1 MSLPRVSI
9 VKLMLIVGIAA
20 LNLAAVRILFLY
32 NSEMLI
38 GVAPIGL
45 ALQFGIFR
53 LMRSR
58 GRGRAFWV
66 GFVVCG
72 LTAMMA
78 FVWVV
83 RSPGVILVSSTGGYY
98 KEYEP
103 PMYSALCECRD
114 VATERVLYPILNG
127 LHVDPLAHRDSTLLR
142 ASFMGVNAVSW
153 FLPQLFIALAGGLLT
168 RPIGGRLGKSL
179 VRDPLTPA
187 ASSPSVARS

>member
-1 MSLPRVSI
+1 MV
-9 VKLMLIVGIAA
+9 VVGIAA

-38 GVAPIGL
+38 GVALIGL
-45 ALQFGIFR
+45 ALQVGIFR

-114 VATERVLYPILNG
+114 VAMERVLYPIFVS
-127 LHVDPLAHRDSTLLR
+127 LHVDPMSHRDSKLLQ
-142 ASFMGVNAVSW
+142 ASFMGFNAIVW
-153 FLPQLFIALAGGLLT
+153 FLPQLFIAMVGGLLT
-168 RPIGGRLGKSL
+168 GFMGRRRGKMLVGDPHVTSPI
-179 VRDPLTPA
+179 
-187 ASSPSVARS
+187 SPSNIGTIS